1 MIDLRKMTREFM
13 LTEGKKVINW
23 QTLIQS
29 IDEALNSIK
38 TRTLRDSRRVE
49 LAKHNLTEIK
59 RHLRRA
65 NERIETLE
73 EQLRILE
80 ENKNEKKKEK

>member
-1 MIDLRKMTREFM
+1 MLDLRTMTRRFSM
-13 LTEGKKVINW
+13 NEGKQQVKW

-29 IDEALNSIK
+29 IEEALSSI
-38 TRTLRDSRRVE
+38 RTSSVRDSRRVE
-49 LAKHNLTEIK
+49 LAKHNIKEIK
-59 RHLRRA
+59 RHLRKA

-80 ENKNEKKKEK
+80 EGTRE